1 MSLCERLGV
10 SPKWPKVKGVFE
22 RASKFR
28 TEFAQF
34 DSDRE
39 GLRKYVTREDANPN
53 HQPIPNATNR
63 LPDFYAESIGQY
75 QSQIV
80 LLHALKQES
89 WLQKLA
95 ELHQIYLLGIQA
107 TFFTHHNWWAKRTEP
122 PRDGG
127 YRMYSVHHAANM
139 LAITAILGWKEAV
152 IHQGY
157 MNIAA
162 LNRGYQLELQ
172 YEDEHRRAQAFM
184 LRLVCDWV
192 GDVSHQWPSY
202 AYDEPI
208 YEALLAHWRTPNPED
223 LVPCLLAACDR
234 HTWQTGRDGTG
245 SNFTDFSTPAYMRVP
260 IEILF
265 LFRLREWQGLSN
277 PTLDHPLMAAPFD
290 KLPEAQPIP
299 ELDELMQAVLKRARE
314 DWPHYDEVLSIE
326 ALKIST

>member
-1 MSLCERLGV
+1 MQCECMGIN
-10 SPKWPKVKGVFE
+10 PKWPKIKGVVE

-28 TEFAQF
+28 TEFTQF
-34 DSDRE
+34 DVDRDD
-39 GLRKYVTREDANPN
+39 LHKYATREDIRLGLNTT
-53 HQPIPNATNR
+53 NAPPT
-63 LPDFYAESIGQY
+63 YEAERSGRY
-75 QSQIV
+75 QSEIA
-80 LLHALKQES
+80 LLHALKQEP

-95 ELHQIYLLGIQA
+95 ELHVIYLIGRQF
-107 TFFTHHNWWAKRTEP
+107 TFFWHHQYRIIWPNHP
-122 PRDGG
+122 NGG
-127 YRMYSVHHAANM
+127 LKSYSSQHASNM
-139 LAITAILGWKEAV
+139 LAITAMLGWKEAF

-157 MNIAA
+157 MTIAA
-162 LNRGYQLELQ
+162 LNRGYQLEIE

-184 LRLVCDWV
+184 LRLFCDWV

-208 YEALLAHWRTPNPED
+208 YEALLAQWRTPNPED